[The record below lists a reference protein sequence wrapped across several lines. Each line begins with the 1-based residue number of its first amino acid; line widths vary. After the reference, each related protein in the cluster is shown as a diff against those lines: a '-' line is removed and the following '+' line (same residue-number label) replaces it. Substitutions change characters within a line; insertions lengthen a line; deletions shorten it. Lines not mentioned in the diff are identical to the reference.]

1 MRFIELARVFDRL
14 ESISSRIE
22 MVETLAGLFSR
33 ADGATAK
40 KIVYLLQGR
49 VAAPYT
55 GIELGI
61 GEKLAISAI
70 SRAYGV
76 DSGYVEQLYKEY
88 GDLGKVADELAA
100 HKKQQTLFSQPLTVD
115 RVYGNFYRIA
125 TASGSGSQ
133 DLKLRLLVDLLNDAE
148 PVEARYVVRIPL
160 GKLRLGVG
168 DATIMEALA
177 LAVLGSREY
186 KGDVE
191 RAYNLCSDL
200 GYVAE
205 LLFEKGLD
213 GIKSLGIVVGIPIRP
228 ALAQRAS
235 SAEEIISRLGRCAAE
250 AKYDGFRCQIHK
262 KGDDVWIFSRR
273 MENMTE
279 MFPDLVAAARQI
291 PADTVVFEG
300 EAIAVNENT
309 GEFYPFQMTI
319 QRKRKYGVVEAS
331 KEYPLYL
338 FAFDVM
344 YLNGKTLLGK
354 PYRERRAILEEL
366 FRNHER
372 IQPSEKMETDSAEEL
387 EKFFESCVERGLEG
401 IVAKDLNAPY
411 IAGARKW
418 SWIKLKRSYKGELSD
433 TIDVV
438 ILGYYKG
445 RGKRSQFGLGGILVG
460 VYDPDDDSFKTIAKV
475 GSGFTEEQLVE
486 MKKILDEISVPH
498 RPARVS
504 SFLEPDVWV
513 EPKYVITVTAD
524 EITRSPNH
532 TAGWDGSK
540 GYALRFPRIVEWIRE
555 DKGPED
561 ATTVQEIVDMY
572 HSQKHVRVN
581 DDAQA

>member
-1 MRFIELARVFDRL
+1 MRFAELAHVFDRL

-33 ADGATAK
+33 ADGATAR

-61 GEKLAISAI
+61 GEKLAISGI

-76 DSGYVEQLYKEY
+76 DAGEVERLYKEY
-88 GDLGKVADELAA
+88 GDLGKVAEELSA

-115 RVYGNFYRIA
+115 RVYNNFYRIA

-148 PVEARYVVRIPL
+148 PVEARYIVRIPL

-177 LAVLGSREY
+177 LAVLGSRDY
-186 KGDVE
+186 KEDVE

-205 LLFEKGLD
+205 LLYEKGHD

-262 KGDDVWIFSRR
+262 KGDNVWIFSRR

-279 MFPDLVAAARQI
+279 MFPDLVAAAKRI
-291 PADTVVFEG
+291 PVDTIVFEG

-319 QRKRKYGVVEAS
+319 QRKRKYGVAEAS

-338 FAFDVM
+338 FAFDIM
-344 YLNGKTLLGK
+344 YLDGETLLER
-354 PYRERRAILEEL
+354 PYRERRAILEDL
-366 FRNHER
+366 FHNHDR
-372 IQPSEKMETDSAEEL
+372 IRPSEKIETESVEEL

-411 IAGARKW
+411 VAGARKW

-486 MKKILDEISVPH
+486 MKKILDGIAVPH

-504 SFLEPDVWV
+504 SLLEPDVWV

-532 TAGWDGSK
+532 TAGWDGSR
-540 GYALRFPRIVEWIRE
+540 GYALRFPRIVGWIRE

-572 HSQKHVRVN
+572 KSQKHVQVG
-581 DDAQA
+581 DDA